1 MLDPKPVASILDVT
15 MTDVKLEKKPN
26 FVTEEVMDA
35 AAKEELE
42 EGELRSDEVEQRPS
56 KRDQEMA
63 EPERPVSIQPVVTE
77 LTHEARLVL
86 IAL

>member
-1 MLDPKPVASILDVT
+1 LLDPKPVASIVDVT
-15 MTDVKLEKKPN
+15 MTDVKLETKPN
-26 FVTEEVMDA
+26 VVTEEVMDA

-56 KRDQEMA
+56 KHDQEMA

-77 LTHEARLVL
+77 LTPEARLVL